1 MPKAIRQENLYGAE
15 DWSIV
20 YSSFKNAEFISY
32 DFDTLRQSMVIYMQ
46 TNYPEEYNDYIQNS
60 EFIALLDLVA
70 YVGQNLAF
78 RMDLNA
84 RENILDTAEKR
95 ESVLRIARMLSYKP
109 KRVRPAQGFLKVVSA
124 VSSDQI
130 IDSTGINLSNKTIQ
144 WGSDPSELEYERF
157 VRVMNAAF
165 NDNNKFGNPVKRA
178 TNGTNGTMYEIYNFN
193 NTNSI
198 VNFPIPSI
206 VDGFSLNF
214 DLVPVDIDTAGIISQ
229 VEPDYNNSFS
239 VMYRNDGKGVGS
251 TKTGF
256 FFLAKQGYISS
267 TIQTMTSPVANAV
280 IDIPMTDNVSE
291 EDFYV
296 QTLDDNGSVIK
307 TWSRVSN
314 LDFSNIVVNE
324 YGSANKDLYEVLYSD
339 ADITSIKFGDGTFTN
354 VPTGNIRIWY
364 RTAENNFIRVKSGE
378 ISNVTFDITYRN
390 AANQTHVLSLTMELQ
405 DNMVTGLPSESIDE
419 IKRNAPE
426 AFYSKNRMVTADDY
440 NGFLP
445 TLNNDVLVLK
455 AENRTFSGHSR
466 YVDLKDPTGKN
477 RPLMEFADDGYLY
490 REESVT
496 NTFVPDDS
504 TRRTVDFLDEY
515 IESKLSNVGLLNFYY
530 GKLNLTSVAGDAA
543 LNYFPTVNLG
553 KTIYYTTLTNT
564 IGKDDIFNTLTVDHA
579 NTDDPYDNFD
589 IDGGMLMINN
599 ELFSYSR
606 LTGNNFSISG
616 TLLRN
621 VRIIGTTGQF
631 SCNSATLIQN
641 QIVTVT
647 GGRFLSGSI
656 ANYNNSYKKYYI
668 IETNGST
675 TFRLSE
681 TLSGPPVNTT
691 ESSGAIYSTPTFIG
705 VQREFQSPENSTS
718 ARHAAGSRV
727 YKVLDYRWRVA
738 YNDANSSNG
747 YISESY
753 TNPTPVKL
761 GFTTGGELRS
771 LRPGSIIRLQT
782 IDGVN
787 RWVNVYDI
795 KGDGL
800 GIENIDYSYTGL
812 LVNGMGTVEISKSI
826 TSKDLIKEILP
837 PFTRIFD
844 DITRAIIIDRLNAG
858 NSSDFALKFD
868 NLTPRWIIIDKTV
881 DLESEWNRTSDDNE
895 WLIALTR
902 DGAGWKITIR
912 QLDYIFG
919 SDELI
924 RFYNINWTPTFNNSF
939 KSISKDKITLLDMDT
954 NNKIKESKSY
964 RISGYYVYDDGYTD
978 NSKIKVTPLDLDN
991 DFLPDDPEHFI
1002 SLVRDSRLNLIN
1014 YDEGDFSYLVPV
1026 EVSTPESVVKVVPGI
1041 NSVPFKWE
1049 HYVDI
1054 DQSLDPSLTN
1064 IIDVYVLT
1072 KSYNDDYTSWKKIG
1086 DKNISAPLPQT
1097 SEELRNS
1104 FAGLLSYKMM
1114 TDEIIFHPVKF
1125 KPLFGNLAEKEFQAQ
1140 FKVVKNSKSKLT
1152 DSEIKS
1158 KVITA
1163 IDNFF
1168 TPGNFN
1174 FGEIFY
1180 FTELAAYIH
1189 TSLSSDLSS
1198 VVIVPISQDS
1208 KFGTLFQIQP
1218 DRNEVVT
1225 SVATVNDIIV
1235 ISEITDSNIRIGR

>member
-32 DFDTLRQSMVIYMQ
+32 DFDTLRQSMVNYMQ
-46 TNYPEEYNDYIQNS
+46 TNYPEEFNDYIQNS

-109 KRVRPAQGFLKVVSA
+109 KRVRPAQGFMKVVSA

-130 IDSTGINLSNKTIQ
+130 LDSTGVNLSNKTIQ

-157 VRVMNAAF
+157 IRVMNAAF
-165 NDNNKFGNPVKRA
+165 GDNNKFGNPVKRT
-178 TNGTNGTMYEIYNFN
+178 TNSINSTVYEVYNFN

-198 VNFPIPSI
+198 VNFPVRAI
-206 VDGFSLNF
+206 VDGYSLNF
-214 DLVPVDIDTAGIISQ
+214 DLVPVDINTSGVISQ
-229 VEPDYNNSFS
+229 VEPDYNSSFS

-256 FFLAKQGYISS
+256 FFLAKQGYIGN
-267 TIQTMTSPVANAV
+267 TIQTLISPTANAV
-280 IDIPMTDNVSE
+280 IDIPMTDNISE
-291 EDFYV
+291 EDFHV
-296 QTLDDNGSVIK
+296 QTIDDNGSVIK
-307 TWSRVSN
+307 TWTRVSN

-324 YGSANKDLYEVLYSD
+324 YGSANKDLYEVLYSG

-354 VPTGNIRIWY
+354 VPTGNIRVWY

-378 ISNVTFDITYRN
+378 ISGVTFDISYRN
-390 AANQTHVLSLTMELQ
+390 ADNQTQTLSLTMELQ
-405 DNMVTGLPSESIDE
+405 DNMVTGLPAESVDE

-490 REESVT
+490 KEESVK
-496 NTFVPDDS
+496 NSVVPDDT
-504 TRRTVDFLDEY
+504 TRRTVDLLDEY

-530 GKLNLTSVAGDAA
+530 GKLNLTGVTGNAA
-543 LNYFPTVNLG
+543 LNYFPTVNIG
-553 KTIYYTTLTNT
+553 KTIYYTTLTNA
-564 IGKDDIFNTLTVDHA
+564 IGKNDIFGSLVVDHT

-589 IDGGMLMINN
+589 VNGGMLMIDD
-599 ELFSYSR
+599 ELFTYR
-606 LTGNNFSISG
+606 EL
-616 TLLRN
+616 
-621 VRIIGTTGQF
+621 QQ
-631 SCNSATLIQN
+631 NSQN
-641 QIVTVT
+641 
-647 GGRFLSGSI
+647 S
-656 ANYNNSYKKYYI
+656 
-668 IETNGST
+668 
-675 TFRLSE
+675 
-681 TLSGPPVNTT
+681 
-691 ESSGAIYSTPTFIG
+691 TFIG
-705 VQREFQSPENSTS
+705 VQRMVQGTVAANHAVNSK
-718 ARHAAGSRV
+718 V

-747 YISESY
+747 YISES
-753 TNPTPVKL
+753 NSNDTPVKL
-761 GFTTGGELRS
+761 GFTTGAELRS
-771 LRPGSIIRLQT
+771 LRPGAVLRLQT
-782 IDGVN
+782 IDGIN
-787 RWVNVYDI
+787 RWANVYDI

-800 GIENIDYSYTGL
+800 GIEDIDYVYTGL

-826 TSKDLIKEILP
+826 TSLDLIKEILP
-837 PFTRIFD
+837 PFTRVFD
-844 DITRAIIIDRLNAG
+844 DLTRAKIIDKLNAKE
-858 NSSDFALKFD
+858 NFALKFD
-868 NLTPRWIIIDKTV
+868 NITPRWTV
-881 DLESEWNRTSDDNE
+881 INNLVNIETDWNRTSDNNE
-895 WLIALTR
+895 WLIACIR

-924 RFYNINWTPTFNNSF
+924 RFYNINWSPTFNPSF
-939 KSISKDKITLLDMDT
+939 SSLSKDTISLLKMGTDT
-954 NNKIKESKSY
+954 NSNIASGVAFGSNNKIQESQSY
-964 RISGYYVYDDGYTD
+964 KISGYYVYDDGYTD
-978 NSKIKVTPLDLDN
+978 NSKVKVTPLDLDN

-1002 SLVRDSRLNLIN
+1002 SIVRDSRLNLVN
-1014 YDEGDFSYLVPV
+1014 YNEGDFSYLVPV
-1026 EVSTPESVVKVVPGI
+1026 AGDFTPEDVKSVPGV
-1041 NSVPFKWE
+1041 NSLAFKWE
-1049 HYVDI
+1049 HSVEI
-1054 DQSLDPSLTN
+1054 DQSLNPSLTN

-1072 KSYNDDYTSWKKIG
+1072 KSYNDDYTSWKRAG
-1086 DKNISAPLPQT
+1086 DSSVLAPLPQT
-1097 SEELRNS
+1097 SEELRSS
-1104 FAGLLSYKMM
+1104 FTGLLSYKMM
-1114 TDEIIFHPVKF
+1114 TDEIIFHPVKY
-1125 KPLFGNLAEKEFQAQ
+1125 KALFGNLSDKEFQAQ
-1140 FKVVKNSKSKLT
+1140 FKVVKNVKSKLT

-1158 KVITA
+1158 KVIA
-1163 IDNFF
+1163 AVDNFF

-1174 FGEIFY
+1174 FGETFY

-1189 TSLSSDLSS
+1189 TSLSTDLSS
-1198 VVIVPISQDS
+1198 VVIVPLNQES

>member
-32 DFDTLRQSMVIYMQ
+32 DFDTLRQSMVTYMQ

-109 KRVRPAQGFLKVVSA
+109 KRVRPAQGFMKVVSA

-130 IDSTGINLSNKTIQ
+130 LDSTGVNLSNKTIQ

-165 NDNNKFGNPVKRA
+165 GDNNKFGNPVKRT
-178 TNGTNGTMYEIYNFN
+178 TNSINSTIYEIYNFN

-198 VNFPIPSI
+198 VNFPIPAI
-206 VDGFSLNF
+206 VDGYNLNF
-214 DLVPVDIDTAGIISQ
+214 DLVPVDINTSGIISQ
-229 VEPDYNNSFS
+229 VEPDYNSAFS

-256 FFLAKQGYISS
+256 FFLAKQGYIAN
-267 TIQTMTSPVANAV
+267 TVEVMTSPVANAV
-280 IDIPMTDNVSE
+280 IDIPMTDNISE

-296 QTLDDNGSVIK
+296 QTIDDNGSVIK
-307 TWSRVSN
+307 TWTRVSN

-354 VPTGNIRIWY
+354 VPTGNIRVWY
-364 RTAENNFIRVKSGE
+364 RTAENNFIRVKASE
-378 ISNVTFDITYRN
+378 INNVTFDIMYRN
-390 AANQTHVLSLTMELQ
+390 AENQSQMLSLTMELQ
-405 DNMVTGLPSESIDE
+405 DNMVTGLPSESVDE

-477 RPLMEFADDGYLY
+477 RPLIEFADDGYLY
-490 REESVT
+490 REESVK
-496 NTFVPDDS
+496 NTVVPDDI
-504 TRRTVDFLDEY
+504 TRRTVDLLDEY

-530 GKLNLTSVAGDAA
+530 GKLNLTGVTGNAA
-543 LNYFPTVNLG
+543 LNYFPTVNIG
-553 KTIYYTTLTNT
+553 KTIYYTTLTNA
-564 IGKDDIFNTLTVDHA
+564 IGVNDILSSLVVDHT
-579 NTDDPYDNFD
+579 NTNDPYDNFD
-589 IDGGMLMINN
+589 INGGMLMIDN
-599 ELFSYSR
+599 ELFTYR
-606 LTGNNFSISG
+606 ELQQ
-616 TLLRN
+616 
-621 VRIIGTTGQF
+621 TGQ
-631 SCNSATLIQN
+631 NS
-641 QIVTVT
+641 
-647 GGRFLSGSI
+647 
-656 ANYNNSYKKYYI
+656 
-668 IETNGST
+668 
-675 TFRLSE
+675 
-681 TLSGPPVNTT
+681 
-691 ESSGAIYSTPTFIG
+691 TFIG
-705 VQREFQSPENSTS
+705 VRRAAQGTAPAN
-718 ARHAAGSRV
+718 HAVGSKV

-747 YISESY
+747 YISES
-753 TNPTPVKL
+753 NSNDTPVKL
-761 GFTTGGELRS
+761 GFTTGAELRS
-771 LRPGSIIRLQT
+771 LRPGAVLRLQT
-782 IDGVN
+782 LEGVN

-800 GIENIDYSYTGL
+800 GIEDIDYVYTGL

-826 TSKDLIKEILP
+826 TSLDLVKEILP
-837 PFTRIFD
+837 PFTRVFD
-844 DITRAIIIDRLNAG
+844 DLTRATIIDKLNAKE
-858 NSSDFALKFD
+858 NFALKFD
-868 NLTPRWIIIDKTV
+868 NLTPRWTIINSLVNI
-881 DLESEWNRTSDDNE
+881 ESTWNRTSDNNE
-895 WLIALTR
+895 WLIACIR

-924 RFYNINWTPTFNNSF
+924 RFYNINWSPTFNPSF
-939 KSISKDKITLLDMDT
+939 SSMSKDTISLLTMGI
-954 NNKIKESKSY
+954 NNKVQESKSY

-978 NSKIKVTPLDLDN
+978 NSKVKVTPLDLDN

-1002 SLVRDSRLNLIN
+1002 SVVHDNKLNLVN

-1026 EVSTPESVVKVVPGI
+1026 EVSTPESVIKVVPGI
-1041 NSVPFKWE
+1041 NSLAFKWE
-1049 HYVDI
+1049 HSVEI
-1054 DQSLDPSLTN
+1054 DQSLNPSLTN

-1072 KSYNDDYTSWKKIG
+1072 KSYNDDYITWKKTG
-1086 DKNISAPLPQT
+1086 DTSVTAPLPQT

-1104 FAGLLSYKMM
+1104 FSGLLSYKMM
-1114 TDEIIFHPVKF
+1114 TDEIIFHPVKY
-1125 KPLFGNLAEKEFQAQ
+1125 KALFGNLSDKEFQAQ
-1140 FKVVKNSKSKLT
+1140 FKVVKNVKSKLT

-1158 KVITA
+1158 KVIA
-1163 IDNFF
+1163 AVDNFF
-1168 TPGNFN
+1168 APGNFN
-1174 FGEIFY
+1174 FGETFY

-1189 TSLSSDLSS
+1189 TSLSTDLSS
-1198 VVIVPISQDS
+1198 VVIVPLNQES

>member
-32 DFDTLRQSMVIYMQ
+32 DFDTLRQSMVNYMQ
-46 TNYPEEYNDYIQNS
+46 TNYPEEFNDYIQNS

-109 KRVRPAQGFLKVVSA
+109 KRVRPAQGFMKVVSA

-130 IDSTGINLSNKTIQ
+130 LDSTGVNLSNKTIQ

-157 VRVMNAAF
+157 IRVMNAAF
-165 NDNNKFGNPVKRA
+165 GDNNKFGNPVKRT
-178 TNGTNGTMYEIYNFN
+178 TNSINSTVYEVYNFN

-198 VNFPIPSI
+198 VNFPVRAV
-206 VDGFSLNF
+206 VDGYSLNF
-214 DLVPVDIDTAGIISQ
+214 DLVPVDINTLGIISQ
-229 VEPDYNNSFS
+229 VEPDYNTAFS
-239 VMYRNDGKGVGS
+239 VLYRNDGKGVGS

-256 FFLAKQGYISS
+256 FFLAKQGYIAN
-267 TIQTMTSPVANAV
+267 TVQTLLSPTANAV
-280 IDIPMTDNVSE
+280 IDIPMTDNISE
-291 EDFYV
+291 EDFHV
-296 QTLDDNGSVIK
+296 QTIDENGSVIK
-307 TWSRVSN
+307 TWTRVSN

-324 YGSANKDLYEVLYSD
+324 YGAANKDLYEVLYSD

-354 VPTGNIRIWY
+354 VPTGNIRVWY

-378 ISNVTFDITYRN
+378 ITNVTFDISYRN
-390 AANQTHVLSLTMELQ
+390 ADNQTHTLSLTMELQ
-405 DNMVTGLPSESIDE
+405 DNMVTGLPSETVDE

-477 RPLMEFADDGYLY
+477 RPLIEFADDGYLY
-490 REESVT
+490 REESVK
-496 NTFVPDDS
+496 NTVVPDDI
-504 TRRTVDFLDEY
+504 TRRTVDLLDEY

-530 GKLNLTSVAGDAA
+530 GKLNLTNVTGNAA
-543 LNYFPTVNLG
+543 LNYFPTVNIG
-553 KTIYYTTLTNT
+553 KTIYYTTLTNA
-564 IGKDDIFNTLTVDHA
+564 IGVNDIFSSMVVDHT
-579 NTDDPYDNFD
+579 NTTDPYDNFD
-589 IDGGMLMINN
+589 IDGGMLMIDD
-599 ELFSYSR
+599 ELFTYR
-606 LTGNNFSISG
+606 EL
-616 TLLRN
+616 
-621 VRIIGTTGQF
+621 QQ
-631 SCNSATLIQN
+631 NSQN
-641 QIVTVT
+641 
-647 GGRFLSGSI
+647 S
-656 ANYNNSYKKYYI
+656 
-668 IETNGST
+668 
-675 TFRLSE
+675 
-681 TLSGPPVNTT
+681 
-691 ESSGAIYSTPTFIG
+691 TFIG
-705 VQREFQSPENSTS
+705 VQRAAQGTAAASHT
-718 ARHAAGSRV
+718 AGSKV

-747 YISESY
+747 YISES
-753 TNPTPVKL
+753 NGNATPVKL
-761 GFTTGGELRS
+761 GFTTGAELRS
-771 LRPGSIIRLQT
+771 LRPGSVLRLQT
-782 IDGVN
+782 PEGVN
-787 RWVNVYDI
+787 RWANVYDI

-800 GIENIDYSYTGL
+800 GIENIDYVYTGL

-826 TSKDLIKEILP
+826 TSLDLIKEILP
-837 PFTRIFD
+837 PFTRVFD
-844 DITRAIIIDRLNAG
+844 DLTRATIIDKLNAKE
-858 NSSDFALKFD
+858 NFALKFD
-868 NLTPRWIIIDKTV
+868 NLTPRWIVINSLV
-881 DLESEWNRTSDDNE
+881 DVESTWNRTSDNNE
-895 WLIALTR
+895 WLIACIR
-902 DGAGWKITIR
+902 DGQGWKITIR

-924 RFYNINWTPTFNNSF
+924 RFYNINWSPTFNPSF
-939 KSISKDKITLLDMDT
+939 PSLSKDTISLLQMGA
-954 NNKIKESKSY
+954 NNKIQESKSY
-964 RISGYYVYDDGYTD
+964 KISGYYVYDDGYTD
-978 NSKIKVTPLDLDN
+978 NSKVKVTPLDIDN

-1002 SLVRDSRLNLIN
+1002 SLVRDSRLNLVN
-1014 YDEGDFSYLVPV
+1014 YEEGDFSYLVPV

-1049 HYVDI
+1049 HSVEI

-1072 KSYNDDYTSWKKIG
+1072 KTYNDDYTSWKRAA
-1086 DKNISAPLPQT
+1086 DTNVLAPLPQT

-1104 FAGLLSYKMM
+1104 FSGLLSYKMM
-1114 TDEIIFHPVKF
+1114 TDEIIFHPVKY
-1125 KPLFGNLAEKEFQAQ
+1125 KPLFGNLSDKEFQAQ
-1140 FKVVKNSKSKLT
+1140 FKVVKNIKSKLT

-1158 KVITA
+1158 KVIAAVDT
-1163 IDNFF
+1163 FF
-1168 TPGNFN
+1168 TPGNFS
-1174 FGEIFY
+1174 FGETFY

-1189 TSLSSDLSS
+1189 TSLSTDLSS
-1198 VVIVPISQDS
+1198 VVIVPLNQES

-1225 SVATVNDIIV
+1225 SVANVNDIIV

>member
-32 DFDTLRQSMVIYMQ
+32 DFDTLRQSMVNYMQ

-109 KRVRPAQGFLKVVSA
+109 KRVRPAQGFMKVVSA

-130 IDSTGINLSNKTIQ
+130 LDSTGVNLSNKTIQ

-157 VRVMNAAF
+157 IRVMNAAF
-165 NDNNKFGNPVKRA
+165 GDNNKFGNPVKRT
-178 TNGTNGTMYEIYNFN
+178 TNSTNSTIYEIYNFN

-198 VNFPIPSI
+198 VNFPIPAI
-206 VDGFSLNF
+206 VDGYNLNF
-214 DLVPVDIDTAGIISQ
+214 DLVPVDINTSGIISQ
-229 VEPDYNNSFS
+229 VEPDYNSAFS

-267 TIQTMTSPVANAV
+267 TIQVMTSPVANTV

-296 QTLDDNGSVIK
+296 QTIDDNGSVIK
-307 TWSRVSN
+307 TWTRVSN

-354 VPTGNIRIWY
+354 VPSGNIRIWY
-364 RTAENNFIRVKSGE
+364 RTAENNFIRVKAGE
-378 ISNVTFDITYRN
+378 ITNVTFDINYRN
-390 AANQTHVLSLTMELQ
+390 ADNQSQILSLTMELQ
-405 DNMVTGLPSESIDE
+405 DNMVTGLPAESVDE

-490 REESVT
+490 REESVK
-496 NTFVPDDS
+496 NAFVPDDI
-504 TRRTVDFLDEY
+504 TRRTVDLLDEY
-515 IESKLSNVGLLNFYY
+515 IESKLSNIGLLNFYY
-530 GKLNLTSVAGDAA
+530 GKLNLTGITGNAA
-543 LNYFPTVNLG
+543 LNYFPTVNFG
-553 KTIYYTTLTNT
+553 KTIYYTTLTNEILST
-564 IGKDDIFNTLTVDHA
+564 EIFNGSPLVVDHT

-589 IDGGMLMINN
+589 INGGMLMIDN
-599 ELFSYSR
+599 ELFTY
-606 LTGNNFSISG
+606 TGM
-616 TLLRN
+616 
-621 VRIIGTTGQF
+621 
-631 SCNSATLIQN
+631 QN
-641 QIVTVT
+641 
-647 GGRFLSGSI
+647 
-656 ANYNNSYKKYYI
+656 
-668 IETNGST
+668 ST
-675 TFRLSE
+675 TFKGVRRAAQ
-681 TLSGPPVNTT
+681 GTT
-691 ESSGAIYSTPTFIG
+691 PAKHT
-705 VQREFQSPENSTS
+705 
-718 ARHAAGSRV
+718 AGSKV

-747 YISESY
+747 YISES
-753 TNPTPVKL
+753 NSNDTPVKL
-761 GFTTGGELRS
+761 GFTTGAELRS
-771 LRPGSIIRLQT
+771 LRPGAVLRLQT
-782 IDGVN
+782 PEGVN
-787 RWVNVYDI
+787 RWANVYDI

-800 GIENIDYSYTGL
+800 GIEDIDYVYTGL

-826 TSKDLIKEILP
+826 TSLDLVKEILP
-837 PFTRIFD
+837 PFTRVFD
-844 DITRAIIIDRLNAG
+844 DLTRAKIIDKLNAKE
-858 NSSDFALKFD
+858 NFALKFD
-868 NLTPRWIIIDKTV
+868 NLTPRWTIINNLV
-881 DLESEWNRTSDDNE
+881 DVESTWNRTSDNNE
-895 WLIALTR
+895 WLIACIR

-924 RFYNINWTPTFNNSF
+924 RFYNLNWSPTFNPSF
-939 KSISKDKITLLDMDT
+939 SAMSKDTISLLEMGE

-964 RISGYYVYDDGYTD
+964 KISGYYVYDDGYTD
-978 NSKIKVTPLDLDN
+978 NSKVKVTPLDLDN

-1002 SLVRDSRLNLIN
+1002 SVVNDNKLTLVE
-1014 YDEGDFSYLVPV
+1014 YDEGDFTYAVPIPG
-1026 EVSTPESVVKVVPGI
+1026 EAADGIKIVPGI
-1041 NSVPFKWE
+1041 NTLSFKWE
-1049 HYVDI
+1049 HSVDI
-1054 DQSLDPSLTN
+1054 DQSLNPSLTN

-1072 KSYNDDYTSWKKIG
+1072 KSYNDDYTIWKKTG
-1086 DKNISAPLPQT
+1086 DTSVTAPLPQT
-1097 SEELRNS
+1097 SEELRTS

-1114 TDEIIFHPVKF
+1114 TDEVIFHPVKF
-1125 KPLFGNLAEKEFQAQ
+1125 KPLFGALAAKEFQAQ
-1140 FKVVKNSKSKLT
+1140 FKVVKNLKSKLT

-1158 KVITA
+1158 KVILA
-1163 IDNFF
+1163 IDKFF

-1174 FGEIFY
+1174 FGELFY

-1189 TSLSSDLSS
+1189 TSLSTDLSS
-1198 VVIVPISQDS
+1198 VVIVPLSQES

-1225 SVATVNDIIV
+1225 SVANVNDIIV

>member
-32 DFDTLRQSMVIYMQ
+32 DFDTLRQSMVTYMQ
-46 TNYPEEYNDYIQNS
+46 TTYPEEYNDYIQNS

-109 KRVRPAQGFLKVVSA
+109 KRVRPAQGFMKVVSA

-130 IDSTGINLSNKTIQ
+130 LDSTGVNLSNKTIQ

-157 VRVMNAAF
+157 IRVMNAAF
-165 NDNNKFGNPVKRA
+165 GDNNKFGNPVKRT
-178 TNGTNGTMYEIYNFN
+178 TNSINSTIYEIYNFN

-198 VNFPIPSI
+198 VNFPVPAT
-206 VDGFSLNF
+206 VDGFRLNF
-214 DLVPVDIDTAGIISQ
+214 DLVPVDINTSGIISQ
-229 VEPDYNNSFS
+229 VEPDYNNAFS

-256 FFLAKQGYISS
+256 FFLTKQGYMAS
-267 TIQTMTSPVANAV
+267 TIEVMTSPTANAV
-280 IDIPMTDNVSE
+280 IDIPMTDNISE

-296 QTLDDNGSVIK
+296 QTIDDNGSVIK

-354 VPTGNIRIWY
+354 VPTGNIRVWY

-378 ISNVTFDITYRN
+378 ITNVTFDINYRN
-390 AANQTHVLSLTMELQ
+390 AENQTQTLSLTMELQ
-405 DNMVTGLPSESIDE
+405 DNMVTGLPAESVDE

-477 RPLMEFADDGYLY
+477 RPLIEFADDGYLY
-490 REESVT
+490 REESVK

-504 TRRTVDFLDEY
+504 TRRTVDLLDEY

-530 GKLNLTSVAGDAA
+530 GKLNLTSATGNDA
-543 LNYFPTVNLG
+543 LNYFPTVNIG
-553 KTIYYTTLTNT
+553 KTIYYTTLTNE
-564 IGKDDIFNTLTVDHA
+564 IGKNDIFNSIRVDHT
-579 NTDDPYDNFD
+579 NTNDPYDNFD
-589 IDGGMLMINN
+589 INGGMLMIDN
-599 ELFSYSR
+599 ELFTY
-606 LTGNNFSISG
+606 TGM
-616 TLLRN
+616 
-621 VRIIGTTGQF
+621 Q
-631 SCNSATLIQN
+631 NST
-641 QIVTVT
+641 
-647 GGRFLSGSI
+647 
-656 ANYNNSYKKYYI
+656 
-668 IETNGST
+668 
-675 TFRLSE
+675 
-681 TLSGPPVNTT
+681 
-691 ESSGAIYSTPTFIG
+691 TFIG
-705 VQREFQSPENSTS
+705 VKR
-718 ARHAAGSRV
+718 AAQGTLTANHTASSKV
-727 YKVLDYRWRVA
+727 YKVLDYRWRLA

-747 YISESY
+747 YISES
-753 TNPTPVKL
+753 NGNDAPVKL
-761 GFTTGGELRS
+761 GFTTGAELRS
-771 LRPGSIIRLQT
+771 LRPGSVLRLQT
-782 IDGVN
+782 PEGVN
-787 RWVNVYDI
+787 RWANVYDV

-800 GIENIDYSYTGL
+800 GIEDIDYVYTGL

-826 TSKDLIKEILP
+826 TSLDLVKEILP
-837 PFTRIFD
+837 PFTRVFD
-844 DITRAIIIDRLNAG
+844 DLTRAKIVDKLNAKE
-858 NSSDFALKFD
+858 NFALKFD
-868 NLTPRWIIIDKTV
+868 NLTPRWLIINNLV
-881 DLESEWNRTSDDNE
+881 DIESTWNRTSDNNE
-895 WLIALTR
+895 WLIACIR

-924 RFYNINWTPTFNNSF
+924 RFYNINWSPTFNPSF
-939 KSISKDKITLLDMDT
+939 SSISKDTISLLEMGS
-954 NNKIKESKSY
+954 NNKIQKSKSY
-964 RISGYYVYDDGYTD
+964 KISGYYVYDDGYTD
-978 NSKIKVTPLDLDN
+978 NSKVKVTPLDLDN

-1002 SLVRDSRLNLIN
+1002 SVVNDNKLTLIDYN
-1014 YDEGDFSYLVPV
+1014 EGDFTYLFPVPGELV
-1026 EVSTPESVVKVVPGI
+1026 FGEGEGSPGKVVPGI
-1041 NSVPFKWE
+1041 NALPFKWE
-1049 HYVDI
+1049 HSVDI

-1064 IIDVYVLT
+1064 IIDAYVLT
-1072 KSYNDDYTSWKKIG
+1072 KSYNDDYNTWKKTG
-1086 DKNISAPLPQT
+1086 DVNVPAPLPQT
-1097 SEELRNS
+1097 TEELRNS

-1125 KPLFGNLAEKEFQAQ
+1125 KPLFGVLAAKEFQAQ

-1158 KVITA
+1158 KVIIA
-1163 IDNFF
+1163 IDKFF

-1174 FGEIFY
+1174 FGETFY

-1189 TSLSSDLSS
+1189 TSLSADLSS
-1198 VVIVPISQDS
+1198 VVIVALSQES

-1225 SVATVNDIIV
+1225 SVANVNDIIV

>member
-32 DFDTLRQSMVIYMQ
+32 DFDTLRQSMVNYMQ
-46 TNYPEEYNDYIQNS
+46 TNYPEEFNDYIQNS

-109 KRVRPAQGFLKVVSA
+109 KRVRPAQGFMKVVSA

-130 IDSTGINLSNKTIQ
+130 LDSTGINLSNKTIQ

-157 VRVMNAAF
+157 IRVMNAAF
-165 NDNNKFGNPVKRA
+165 GDNNKFGNPVKRT
-178 TNGTNGTMYEIYNFN
+178 TNSINSTVYEVYNFN

-198 VNFPIPSI
+198 VNFPVRAN
-206 VDGFSLNF
+206 VDGYSLNF
-214 DLVPVDIDTAGIISQ
+214 DLVPVDINTSGIISQ
-229 VEPDYNNSFS
+229 VEPDYNTAFS

-256 FFLAKQGYISS
+256 FFLAKQGYIANTVQSL
-267 TIQTMTSPVANAV
+267 ISPTANAV
-280 IDIPMTDNVSE
+280 IDIPLTDNISE
-291 EDFYV
+291 EDFHV
-296 QTLDDNGSVIK
+296 QTIDENGSVIK
-307 TWSRVSN
+307 TWTRVSN

-324 YGSANKDLYEVLYSD
+324 YGSANKDIYEVLYSD

-354 VPTGNIRIWY
+354 VPTGNIRVWY

-378 ISNVTFDITYRN
+378 ITGVTFDISYRN
-390 AANQTHVLSLTMELQ
+390 ADNQTHTLSLTMELQ
-405 DNMVTGLPSESIDE
+405 DNMVTGLPSESVDE

-477 RPLMEFADDGYLY
+477 RPLIEFADDGYLY
-490 REESVT
+490 REESVK
-496 NTFVPDDS
+496 NTVVPDDI
-504 TRRTVDFLDEY
+504 TRRTVDLLDEY
-515 IESKLSNVGLLNFYY
+515 IESKLSNVSLLNFYY
-530 GKLNLTSVAGDAA
+530 GKLNLTGVTGNAA
-543 LNYFPTVNLG
+543 LNYFPTVNIG
-553 KTIYYTTLTNT
+553 KTIYHTTLTNA
-564 IGKDDIFNTLTVDHA
+564 IGVNDIFGSIVVDHT
-579 NTDDPYDNFD
+579 NTNDPYDNFD
-589 IDGGMLMINN
+589 INGGMLMIDD
-599 ELFSYSR
+599 ELFTYKE
-606 LTGNNFSISG
+606 LQQT
-616 TLLRN
+616 
-621 VRIIGTTGQF
+621 
-631 SCNSATLIQN
+631 N
-641 QIVTVT
+641 QI
-647 GGRFLSGSI
+647 S
-656 ANYNNSYKKYYI
+656 
-668 IETNGST
+668 
-675 TFRLSE
+675 
-681 TLSGPPVNTT
+681 
-691 ESSGAIYSTPTFIG
+691 TFIG
-705 VQREFQSPENSTS
+705 VQRTAQGTAAAS
-718 ARHAAGSRV
+718 HAAGSKV

-747 YISESY
+747 YISES
-753 TNPTPVKL
+753 NGNDTPVKL
-761 GFTTGGELRS
+761 GFTTGAELRS
-771 LRPGSIIRLQT
+771 LRPGAVLRLQT
-782 IDGVN
+782 LEGVN
-787 RWVNVYDI
+787 RWANVYDI

-800 GIENIDYSYTGL
+800 GIENIDYVYTGL

-826 TSKDLIKEILP
+826 TSLDLVKEILP
-837 PFTRIFD
+837 PFTRVFD
-844 DITRAIIIDRLNAG
+844 DLTRATIIDKLNAKE
-858 NSSDFALKFD
+858 NFALKFD
-868 NLTPRWIIIDKTV
+868 NLTPRWTV
-881 DLESEWNRTSDDNE
+881 INNLVDVESTWNRTSDNNE
-895 WLIALTR
+895 WLIACIR
-902 DGAGWKITIR
+902 DGQGWKITIR

-924 RFYNINWTPTFNNSF
+924 RFYNINWSPTFNPSF
-939 KSISKDKITLLDMDT
+939 PSLSNDTISLLQMGA
-954 NNKIKESKSY
+954 NNKIQESKSY
-964 RISGYYVYDDGYTD
+964 KISGYYVYDDGYTD
-978 NSKIKVTPLDLDN
+978 NSKVKVTPLDLDN

-1002 SLVRDSRLNLIN
+1002 SLVDDNKLTLVN
-1014 YDEGDFSYLVPV
+1014 YDEGDFTYLVP
-1026 EVSTPESVVKVVPGI
+1026 TPGEAADGVKIVPGV
-1041 NSVPFKWE
+1041 NQLPFKWE
-1049 HYVDI
+1049 HSVEI
-1054 DQSLDPSLTN
+1054 DQSLNPSLTN

-1072 KSYNDDYTSWKKIG
+1072 KSYNDDYTSWKRAS
-1086 DKNISAPLPQT
+1086 DSNTLAPLPQT

-1114 TDEIIFHPVKF
+1114 TDEIIFHPVKY
-1125 KPLFGNLAEKEFQAQ
+1125 KPLFGSLSDKEFQAQ
-1140 FKVVKNSKSKLT
+1140 FKVVKNIKSKLT

-1158 KVITA
+1158 KVIAAVDT
-1163 IDNFF
+1163 FF

-1174 FGEIFY
+1174 FGETFY

-1189 TSLSSDLSS
+1189 TSLSTDLSS
-1198 VVIVPISQDS
+1198 VVIVPLNQES

-1225 SVATVNDIIV
+1225 SVANVNDIIV

>member
-109 KRVRPAQGFLKVVSA
+109 KRVRPAQGFMKVVSA

-130 IDSTGINLSNKTIQ
+130 LDSTGVNLSNKTIQ

-157 VRVMNAAF
+157 IRVMNAAF
-165 NDNNKFGNPVKRA
+165 GDNNKFGNPVKRT
-178 TNGTNGTMYEIYNFN
+178 TNSINSTVYEIYNFN

-198 VNFPIPSI
+198 VNFPVPAT

-214 DLVPVDIDTAGIISQ
+214 DLVPVDIDTSGIISQ

-256 FFLAKQGYISS
+256 FFLAKQGYIAS
-267 TIQTMTSPVANAV
+267 TLDIMTSPVANAV

-296 QTLDDNGSVIK
+296 QTIDDNGSVIK
-307 TWSRVSN
+307 TWNRVSN

-324 YGSANKDLYEVLYSD
+324 YGSASKDLYEVLYSD

-354 VPTGNIRIWY
+354 VPTGNIRVWY
-364 RTAENNFIRVKSGE
+364 RTAENNFIRVKAGE
-378 ISNVTFDITYRN
+378 ITNVTFDIMYRN
-390 AANQTHVLSLTMELQ
+390 ADNQSQMLSLTMELQ
-405 DNMVTGLPSESIDE
+405 DNMVTGLPSESVDE

-426 AFYSKNRMVTADDY
+426 AFYSKNRMVTGDDY

-477 RPLMEFADDGYLY
+477 RPLIEFADDGYLY
-490 REESVT
+490 REESVK
-496 NTFVPDDS
+496 NTVVPDDT
-504 TRRTVDFLDEY
+504 TRRTVDLLDEY
-515 IESKLSNVGLLNFYY
+515 IENKLSNVGLLNFYY
-530 GKLNLTSVAGDAA
+530 GKLNLTGVTGNAA
-543 LNYFPTVNLG
+543 LNYFPTVNIG
-553 KTIYYTTLTNT
+553 KTIYYTTLTNE
-564 IGKDDIFNTLTVDHA
+564 IGVNDIFSASALVVDHT
-579 NTDDPYDNFD
+579 NTNDPYDNFD
-589 IDGGMLMINN
+589 INGGMLMIDN
-599 ELFSYSR
+599 ELF
-606 LTGNNFSISG
+606 
-616 TLLRN
+616 
-621 VRIIGTTGQF
+621 
-631 SCNSATLIQN
+631 
-641 QIVTVT
+641 
-647 GGRFLSGSI
+647 
-656 ANYNNSYKKYYI
+656 
-668 IETNGST
+668 
-675 TFRLSE
+675 
-681 TLSGPPVNTT
+681 
-691 ESSGAIYSTPTFIG
+691 IYRELQQTDQTSTFIG
-705 VQREFQSPENSTS
+705 VQRAAQGTLPAKHT
-718 ARHAAGSRV
+718 AGSKV

-747 YISESY
+747 YISES
-753 TNPTPVKL
+753 NSNDTPVKL
-761 GFTTGGELRS
+761 GFTTGAELRS
-771 LRPGSIIRLQT
+771 LRPGAVIRLQT
-782 IDGVN
+782 PEGVN
-787 RWVNVYDI
+787 RWANVYDI

-800 GIENIDYSYTGL
+800 GIEDIDYVYTGL

-826 TSKDLIKEILP
+826 TSIDLVKEILP
-837 PFTRIFD
+837 PFTRVFD
-844 DITRAIIIDRLNAG
+844 DLTRAIIIDKLNAKE
-858 NSSDFALKFD
+858 NFALKFD
-868 NLTPRWIIIDKTV
+868 NLTPRWIVINNLVNI
-881 DLESEWNRTSDDNE
+881 ESTWNRTSDNNE
-895 WLIALTR
+895 WLIACIR

-924 RFYNINWTPTFNNSF
+924 RFYNINWSPTFNPSF
-939 KSISKDKITLLDMDT
+939 SSMSKDTISLLTMGGNSSGQPSGVAFGS
-954 NNKIKESKSY
+954 NNKIQESKSY

-978 NSKIKVTPLDLDN
+978 NSKVKVTPLDLDN

-1002 SLVRDSRLNLIN
+1002 SVVNNNTLNLVN
-1014 YDEGDFSYLVPV
+1014 YNEGDFSYLVPV

-1041 NSVPFKWE
+1041 NSLAFKWE
-1049 HYVDI
+1049 HSVEI
-1054 DQSLDPSLTN
+1054 DQSLNPSLTN

-1072 KSYNDDYTSWKKIG
+1072 KSYNDDYTSWKRSA
-1086 DKNISAPLPQT
+1086 DSNVLAPLPQT

-1104 FAGLLSYKMM
+1104 FTGLLSYKMM
-1114 TDEIIFHPVKF
+1114 TDEIIFHPVKY
-1125 KPLFGNLAEKEFQAQ
+1125 KALFGNLSDKEFQAQ
-1140 FKVVKNSKSKLT
+1140 FKVVKNIKSKLT

-1158 KVITA
+1158 KVIA
-1163 IDNFF
+1163 AVDKFF

-1174 FGEIFY
+1174 FGETFY

-1189 TSLSSDLSS
+1189 TSLSTDLSS
-1198 VVIVPISQDS
+1198 VVIVPLNQES

>member
-130 IDSTGINLSNKTIQ
+130 IDSTGVNLSNKTIQ

-157 VRVMNAAF
+157 IRVMNAAF
-165 NDNNKFGNPVKRA
+165 NDNNKFGNPVKRT
-178 TNGTNGTMYEIYNFN
+178 TNSTNNTLYEIYNFN
-193 NTNSI
+193 NTNAI
-198 VNFPIPSI
+198 VNLPIRAT
-206 VDGFSLNF
+206 VDGYNLNF
-214 DLVPVDIDTAGIISQ
+214 DLVPVDINTAGIISQ

-256 FFLAKQGYISS
+256 FFLAKQGYISN
-267 TIQTMTSPVANAV
+267 TIEPITSPVANAV
-280 IDIPMTDNVSE
+280 IDIPLTNNISE

-296 QTLDDNGSVIK
+296 QTIDDNGSVIK
-307 TWSRVSN
+307 TWTRVSN

-324 YGSANKDLYEVLYSD
+324 YGSANKDIYEVLYTD
-339 ADITSIKFGDGTFTN
+339 NDVTSIKFGDGTFTN
-354 VPTGNIRIWY
+354 VPTGNIRVWY

-378 ISNVTFDITYRN
+378 IAGVTFDISYRN
-390 AANQTHVLSLTMELQ
+390 ADNQTQTLSLTMELQ
-405 DNMVTGLPSESIDE
+405 DNMVTGLPAESIDE

-490 REESVT
+490 KEESVK
-496 NTFVPDDS
+496 NAFVPDDS
-504 TRRTVDFLDEY
+504 TRRTVDLLDEY

-530 GKLNLTSVAGDAA
+530 GKLNLQGVTGNNA
-543 LNYFPTVNLG
+543 LNYFPTVTLG
-553 KTIYYTTLTNT
+553 KTIYYTTLTNA
-564 IGKDDIFNTLTVDHA
+564 IGVNDVFNSLVVDHT

-589 IDGGMLMINN
+589 IDGGMLMIGD
-599 ELFSYSR
+599 ELFTY
-606 LTGNNFSISG
+606 TGM
-616 TLLRN
+616 
-621 VRIIGTTGQF
+621 Q
-631 SCNSATLIQN
+631 NST
-641 QIVTVT
+641 
-647 GGRFLSGSI
+647 
-656 ANYNNSYKKYYI
+656 
-668 IETNGST
+668 
-675 TFRLSE
+675 
-681 TLSGPPVNTT
+681 
-691 ESSGAIYSTPTFIG
+691 TFIG
-705 VQREFQSPENSTS
+705 VQRATQGTAS
-718 ARHAAGSRV
+718 ASHTAGSRV
-727 YKVLDYRWRVA
+727 YKVLDYRWRLA

-747 YISESY
+747 YISES
-753 TNPTPVKL
+753 NGNKAPVKL

-771 LRPGSIIRLQT
+771 LRPGSILRLQT
-782 IDGVN
+782 PEGTS
-787 RWVNVYDI
+787 RWANVYDV

-800 GIENIDYSYTGL
+800 GIEDIDYVYTGL
-812 LVNGMGTVEISKSI
+812 LVNGMGTVELSKSI
-826 TSKDLIKEILP
+826 TSTDLIKEILP
-837 PFTRIFD
+837 PFTRVFD
-844 DITRAIIIDRLNAG
+844 DLTRAAIIAKLNAKE
-858 NSSDFALKFD
+858 SFALKFD
-868 NLTPRWIIIDKTV
+868 NLTPRWTIINNLVNI
-881 DLESEWNRTSDDNE
+881 ESTWNRTGDNNE
-895 WLIALTR
+895 WLIACIR

-924 RFYNINWTPTFNNSF
+924 RFYNINWSPTFNPSF
-939 KSISKDKITLLDMDT
+939 SSMSKDTISLLTLGT
-954 NNKIKESKSY
+954 NNKIQESKAY
-964 RISGYYVYDDGYTD
+964 KISGYYVYDDGYTD
-978 NSKIKVTPLDLDN
+978 NSKVKVTPLDLDN

-1002 SLVRDSRLNLIN
+1002 STVGNDSLTLVE
-1014 YDEGDFSYLVPV
+1014 YDEGDFTYLVPLSGDV
-1026 EVSTPESVVKVVPGI
+1026 ADGVKTVPGT
-1041 NSVPFKWE
+1041 NTLSFKWE
-1049 HYVDI
+1049 HVVDI
-1054 DQSLDPSLTN
+1054 DQSLNPSLTN
-1064 IIDVYVLT
+1064 IIDAYVLT
-1072 KSYNDDYTSWKKIG
+1072 KSYNDDYTSWKKSGNTSIT
-1086 DKNISAPLPQT
+1086 APLPQT
-1097 SEELRNS
+1097 TEELRSS

-1114 TDEIIFHPVKF
+1114 TDELIFHPVKF
-1125 KPLFGNLAEKEFQAQ
+1125 KPLFGNLADKEFQAQ
-1140 FKVVKNSKSKLT
+1140 FKVVKNVKSKLT

-1158 KVITA
+1158 KVIA
-1163 IDNFF
+1163 AVDKFF

-1189 TSLSSDLSS
+1189 TSLSTDLSS
-1198 VVIVPISQDS
+1198 VVIVPLSQDS